1 MWLIGAV
8 FFVSCSVPL
17 LLVTMSGQSP
27 FELIQ
32 NGERRVTLH
41 YLGYGRVLLCA
52 ARDYDLSRPNQG
64 INLTPF
70 GVIFDTNLLVRLQ
83 PGYTL
88 LVTSAAG
95 SYIQVH
101 TNVVVGNGVSLTL
114 YLALNG
120 RTALQPRAYREQPL
134 AVVSLMESAPRPDL
148 PIQTVIHLDDDDDD
162 SDDAGEGPSGASA
175 PPPSLQE
182 TPAQT
187 PEPPAV
193 LVPETE
199 DEEEDAGST
208 VPPTPE
214 AAVPSSDAEE
224 RAQEEDLQGTVGG
237 TEEGSESSRSGLWTD
252 AESDEESE
260 ETDTEADSEGGD
272 GEDDEVL
279 GGDPLQGSAGNMG
292 VRHRAGLYLF
302 TLRAGDD
309 EVPFPPNRGFPLRR
323 LVREIELQLSEDA
336 RNIAWQSSVDC
347 SCCPFDC
354 IFFRGHWKKEG
365 DEVRLTLAVASH
377 MFSNIPT
384 MNMFEVVRLVVEHRA
399 RVIFGGPISVTGE
412 AL

>member
-1 MWLIGAV
+1 MWLNAV
-8 FFVSCSVPL
+8 SLSVCVL
-17 LLVTMSGQSP
+17 QSATMSAGQSP

-52 ARDYDLSRPNQG
+52 ARDFDLSRPSDG
-64 INLTPF
+64 ISLTPF
-70 GVIFDTNLLVRLQ
+70 GVIFETNLMVRLQ
-83 PGYTL
+83 TGYTL

-101 TNVVVGNGVSLTL
+101 TNVVIGSGVSLTL

-120 RTALQPRAYREQPL
+120 RSALQPRAYREQPL
-134 AVVSLMESAPRPDL
+134 AVVSLMESSPRPDM
-148 PIQTVIHLDDDDDD
+148 PIQTLINLDDDDDD
-162 SDDAGEGPSGASA
+162 QGPSGAAA
-175 PPPSLQE
+175 PPPSLLQ
-182 TPAQT
+182 TPAES
-187 PEPPAV
+187 PEPPAT

-199 DEEEDAGST
+199 DEAEDGPVSGSGT
-208 VPPTPE
+208 LE
-214 AAVPSSDAEE
+214 AAAVPSSDPEE
-224 RAQEEDLQGTVGG
+224 RAAEEELQGAVGG
-237 TEEGSESSRSGLWTD
+237 TEEEGSESSSPSGLWTGG
-252 AESDEESE
+252 ESDSE
-260 ETDTEADSEGGD
+260 ETDSEEEADDSEGGDD

-279 GGDPLQGSAGNMG
+279 GGDPLQGSAGSMG
-292 VRHRAGLYLF
+292 VRHRAGLYMF

-365 DEVRLTLAVASH
+365 DQVRLTLAVASH

-384 MNMFEVVRLVVEHRA
+384 MNMFDVVRLVVEHRA

>member
-1 MWLIGAV
+1 MLCLSICVLQSA
-8 FFVSCSVPL
+8 
-17 LLVTMSGQSP
+17 TMSGQSP
-27 FELIQ
+27 FELVQ

-52 ARDYDLSRPNQG
+52 ARDYDLSRPNEG

-70 GVIFDTNLLVRLQ
+70 GVIFDTNLMVRLQ
-83 PGYTL
+83 TGYTL

-101 TNVVVGNGVSLTL
+101 TNVVIGTGVSLTL

-120 RTALQPRAYREQPL
+120 RSALQPRAYREQPL
-134 AVVSLMESAPRPDL
+134 AVVSLMESTPRPDM
-148 PIQTVIHLDDDDDD
+148 PIQTLINLDDDDDD
-162 SDDAGEGPSGASA
+162 DAGEGHSGAAA
-175 PPPSLQE
+175 PPPSLLQ
-182 TPAQT
+182 TPAET
-187 PEPPAV
+187 PEPPAT

-199 DEEEDAGST
+199 DEAEDGPASGSAT
-208 VPPTPE
+208 LE
-214 AAVPSSDAEE
+214 AAVPSSDPEE
-224 RAQEEDLQGTVGG
+224 RAVEEEELQGAVGG
-237 TEEGSESSRSGLWTD
+237 TEEEGSDSSQSGLWTGG
-252 AESDEESE
+252 ESDSE
-260 ETDTEADSEGGD
+260 ETDSEAADSEGGD

-292 VRHRAGLYLF
+292 VRHRAGLF
-302 TLRAGDD
+302 MFVLRAGDE
-309 EVPFPPNRGFPLRR
+309 EVPFPPNRGFPMRR

-354 IFFRGHWKKEG
+354 IFFRGHWRRDG
-365 DEVRLTLAVASH
+365 DSVVLTLAVASH

-384 MNMFEVVRLVVEHRA
+384 MNMYDIVRLVVEHRA
-399 RVIFGGPISVTGE
+399 MVIFGGPISVTGE

>member
-1 MWLIGAV
+1 
-8 FFVSCSVPL
+8 
-17 LLVTMSGQSP
+17 MSAGQSP

-52 ARDYDLSRPNQG
+52 ARDFDLSRPSDG
-64 INLTPF
+64 ISLTPF
-70 GVIFDTNLLVRLQ
+70 GVIFETNLMVRLQ
-83 PGYTL
+83 TGYTL

-101 TNVVVGNGVSLTL
+101 TNVVIGNGVSLTL

-120 RTALQPRAYREQPL
+120 RSALQPRAYREQPL
-134 AVVSLMESAPRPDL
+134 AVVSLMESSPRPDM
-148 PIQTVIHLDDDDDD
+148 PIQTLINLDDDDDD
-162 SDDAGEGPSGASA
+162 DDEQGPSGAAA
-175 PPPSLQE
+175 PPPSLLQ
-182 TPAQT
+182 TPAES
-187 PEPPAV
+187 PEPPAT

-199 DEEEDAGST
+199 DEAEDGPASGSAT
-208 VPPTPE
+208 LEE
-214 AAVPSSDAEE
+214 AAVPSSDPEE
-224 RAQEEDLQGTVGG
+224 RAAEEELQGAVGG
-237 TEEGSESSRSGLWTD
+237 TEEEGSESSSPSGGLWTGG
-252 AESDEESE
+252 ESDSE
-260 ETDTEADSEGGD
+260 ETDSEEEADDSEG
-272 GEDDEVL
+272 GEDDEVV
-279 GGDPLQGSAGNMG
+279 GGDPLQGSTGNMG
-292 VRHRAGLYLF
+292 VRHRAGLYMF

-384 MNMFEVVRLVVEHRA
+384 MNMFDLVRLVVEHRA

>member
-1 MWLIGAV
+1 
-8 FFVSCSVPL
+8 
-17 LLVTMSGQSP
+17 MSASQSP
-27 FELIQ
+27 FELVQ
-32 NGERRVTLH
+32 NGDRRVTLH

-52 ARDYDLSRPNQG
+52 ARDYDLSRPSEG
-64 INLTPF
+64 ISLTPF
-70 GVIFDTNLLVRLQ
+70 GVIFETNLMVRLQ
-83 PGYTL
+83 TGYTL

-101 TNVVVGNGVSLTL
+101 TNVVIGTGVSLTL

-120 RTALQPRAYREQPL
+120 RSALQPRAYREQPL
-134 AVVSLMESAPRPDL
+134 AVVSLMESSPRPDM
-148 PIQTVIHLDDDDDD
+148 PIQALINLDDDDDD
-162 SDDAGEGPSGASA
+162 DDDQGPSGATA
-175 PPPSLQE
+175 PPPSLLQ
-182 TPAQT
+182 TPAET
-187 PEPPAV
+187 PEPPAT

-199 DEEEDAGST
+199 DEAEDGPASGSAT
-208 VPPTPE
+208 LE
-214 AAVPSSDAEE
+214 AAVPSSDPEE
-224 RAQEEDLQGTVGG
+224 RAVEEELQGAVGG
-237 TEEGSESSRSGLWTD
+237 TEEEGSDSSQSGLWTGG
-252 AESDEESE
+252 ESDSE
-260 ETDTEADSEGGD
+260 ETDSEEEADSEGGD
-272 GEDDEVL
+272 AGEDDEVL

-292 VRHRAGLYLF
+292 VRHRAGLYIF

-365 DEVRLTLAVASH
+365 DQVRLTLAVASH

-384 MNMFEVVRLVVEHRA
+384 MNMLDVVRLVVEHRA

>member
-1 MWLIGAV
+1 MWLNAV
-8 FFVSCSVPL
+8 SLSVCVL
-17 LLVTMSGQSP
+17 QSATMSAGQSP

-41 YLGYGRVLLCA
+41 YLGYGRVLICA
-52 ARDYDLSRPNQG
+52 ARDFDLSRPSDG
-64 INLTPF
+64 ISLTPF
-70 GVIFDTNLLVRLQ
+70 GVIFETNLMVRLQ
-83 PGYTL
+83 TGYTL

-101 TNVVVGNGVSLTL
+101 TNVVIGSGVSLTL

-120 RTALQPRAYREQPL
+120 RSALQPRAYREQPL
-134 AVVSLMESAPRPDL
+134 AVVSLMESSPRPDM
-148 PIQTVIHLDDDDDD
+148 PIQTLINLDDDDDD
-162 SDDAGEGPSGASA
+162 DDEQGPSGAAA
-175 PPPSLQE
+175 PPPSLLQ
-182 TPAQT
+182 TPAES
-187 PEPPAV
+187 PEPPAT

-199 DEEEDAGST
+199 DEAEDGPASGSAT
-208 VPPTPE
+208 LEE
-214 AAVPSSDAEE
+214 AAVPSSDPEE
-224 RAQEEDLQGTVGG
+224 RAAEEELQGAVGG
-237 TEEGSESSRSGLWTD
+237 TEEEGSESSSQSGLWTGG
-252 AESDEESE
+252 ESDSE
-260 ETDTEADSEGGD
+260 ETDSEEEADDSEG

-292 VRHRAGLYLF
+292 VRHRAGLYMF

-354 IFFRGHWKKEG
+354 VFFRGHWKKEG

-384 MNMFEVVRLVVEHRA
+384 MNMFDLVRLVVEHRA

>member
-1 MWLIGAV
+1 
-8 FFVSCSVPL
+8 
-17 LLVTMSGQSP
+17 MSGQSP
-27 FELIQ
+27 FELVQ

-52 ARDYDLSRPNQG
+52 ARDYDLSRPNEG

-70 GVIFDTNLLVRLQ
+70 GVIFDTNLMVRLQ
-83 PGYTL
+83 TGYTL

-101 TNVVVGNGVSLTL
+101 TNVVIGTGVSLTL

-120 RTALQPRAYREQPL
+120 RSALQPRAYREQPL
-134 AVVSLMESAPRPDL
+134 AVVSLMESSPRPDM
-148 PIQTVIHLDDDDDD
+148 PIQTLINLDDDDDD
-162 SDDAGEGPSGASA
+162 DAGESHSGAAA
-175 PPPSLQE
+175 PPPSLLQ
-182 TPAQT
+182 TPAET
-187 PEPPAV
+187 PEPPAT

-199 DEEEDAGST
+199 DEAEDGPASGSAT
-208 VPPTPE
+208 LE
-214 AAVPSSDAEE
+214 AAVPSSDPEE
-224 RAQEEDLQGTVGG
+224 RAVEEEELQGAVGG
-237 TEEGSESSRSGLWTD
+237 TEEEGSDSSQSGLWTGG
-252 AESDEESE
+252 ESDSE
-260 ETDTEADSEGGD
+260 ETDSEAADSDGGD

-292 VRHRAGLYLF
+292 VRHRAGLF
-302 TLRAGDD
+302 MFVLRAGDE
-309 EVPFPPNRGFPLRR
+309 EVPFPPNRGFPMRR

-354 IFFRGHWKKEG
+354 IFFRGHWRRDG
-365 DEVRLTLAVASH
+365 DSVVLTLAVASH

-384 MNMFEVVRLVVEHRA
+384 MNMYDIVRLVVEHRA
-399 RVIFGGPISVTGE
+399 MVIFGGPISVTGE

>member
-1 MWLIGAV
+1 
-8 FFVSCSVPL
+8 
-17 LLVTMSGQSP
+17 MSAGQSP

-41 YLGYGRVLLCA
+41 YLGYGRVLICA
-52 ARDYDLSRPNQG
+52 ARDFDLSRPSDG
-64 INLTPF
+64 ISLTPF
-70 GVIFDTNLLVRLQ
+70 GVIFETNLMVRLQ
-83 PGYTL
+83 TGYTL

-101 TNVVVGNGVSLTL
+101 TNVVIGSGVSLTL

-120 RTALQPRAYREQPL
+120 RSALQPRAYREQPL
-134 AVVSLMESAPRPDL
+134 AVVSLMESSPRPDM
-148 PIQTVIHLDDDDDD
+148 PIQTLINLDDDDDD
-162 SDDAGEGPSGASA
+162 EQGPSGAAA
-175 PPPSLQE
+175 PPPSLLQ
-182 TPAQT
+182 TPAES
-187 PEPPAV
+187 PEPPAT

-199 DEEEDAGST
+199 DEAEDGPVSGSAT
-208 VPPTPE
+208 LEE
-214 AAVPSSDAEE
+214 AAVPSSDPEE
-224 RAQEEDLQGTVGG
+224 RAAEEELQGAVGG
-237 TEEGSESSRSGLWTD
+237 TEEEGSESSSPSGLWTGG
-252 AESDEESE
+252 ESDSE
-260 ETDTEADSEGGD
+260 ETDSEEADDSEGGDD
-272 GEDDEVL
+272 GEDDEVV

-292 VRHRAGLYLF
+292 VRHRAGLYMF

-354 IFFRGHWKKEG
+354 VFFRGHWKKEG

-384 MNMFEVVRLVVEHRA
+384 MNMFDLVRLVVEHRA

>member
-1 MWLIGAV
+1 
-8 FFVSCSVPL
+8 
-17 LLVTMSGQSP
+17 MSGQSP
-27 FELIQ
+27 FELVQ

-52 ARDYDLSRPNQG
+52 ARDYDLSRPNEG

-70 GVIFDTNLLVRLQ
+70 GVIFETNLMVRLQ
-83 PGYTL
+83 TGYTL

-101 TNVVVGNGVSLTL
+101 TNVVIGTGVSLTL

-120 RTALQPRAYREQPL
+120 RSALQPRAYREQPL
-134 AVVSLMESAPRPDL
+134 AVVSLMESSPRPDM
-148 PIQTVIHLDDDDDD
+148 PIQTLINLDDDDD
-162 SDDAGEGPSGASA
+162 DDAGEGPSGAAA
-175 PPPSLQE
+175 PPPSLLQ
-182 TPAQT
+182 TPAET
-187 PEPPAV
+187 PEPPAT

-199 DEEEDAGST
+199 DEAEDGPASGSAT
-208 VPPTPE
+208 LE
-214 AAVPSSDAEE
+214 AAVPSSDPEE
-224 RAQEEDLQGTVGG
+224 RAAEEEEELQGAVGG
-237 TEEGSESSRSGLWTD
+237 SEEEGSDSSQSGLWTGG
-252 AESDEESE
+252 ESDSE
-260 ETDTEADSEGGD
+260 ETDSEAADSEGGD

-292 VRHRAGLYLF
+292 VRHRAGLF
-302 TLRAGDD
+302 MFVLRAGDE
-309 EVPFPPNRGFPLRR
+309 EVPFPPNRGFPMRR

-354 IFFRGHWKKEG
+354 IFFRGHWRRDG
-365 DEVRLTLAVASH
+365 DSVVLTLAVASH

-384 MNMFEVVRLVVEHRA
+384 MNMYDIVRLVVEHRA
-399 RVIFGGPISVTGE
+399 MVIFGGPISVTGE